1 MFNALRRWLVAG
13 VAALLV
19 GGVCASASQAA
30 PPTRVIVR
38 PVVTVPLVT
47 PRINPTFVIPPLP
60 PVPQYGYNPNV
71 LGRGYSNVLANNAN
85 IAYATNVTAYNAYL
99 SSLYAMPYVSPYNY
113 SAYTPFLYN
122 PYYYNPYGPAGLGLY
137 P

>member
-1 MFNALRRWLVAG
+1 MFSSQRRWVVVG

-19 GGVCASASQAA
+19 GGVWASASQAA

-38 PVVTVPLVT
+38 PGVTVPIVT
-47 PRINPTFVIPPLP
+47 SRFTPTFVVAPFPSPPPLITYRP
-60 PVPQYGYNPNV
+60 G
-71 LGRGYSNVLANNAN
+71 LGQGYSNVLANN
-85 IAYATNVTAYNAYL
+85 TNVVNTLSYNAYL
-99 SSLYAMPYVSPYNY
+99 RSLYAMPYVNPYYY

-122 PYYYNPYGPAGLGLY
+122 PYYYDPYAAAAFGLY